1 MKLDPIVDM
10 PEVNSSPE
18 ATFILPGPFDTLMLK
33 ALAVGDRSAIGLSF
47 FLS

>member
-10 PEVNSSPE
+10 PEVKSSPE

-33 ALAVGDRSAIGLSF
+33 AFAVGDRSTIGLSF

>member
-10 PEVNSSPE
+10 PEVKSSPE
-18 ATFILPGPFDTLMLK
+18 ATFILQCPFDTLMLK
-33 ALAVGDRSAIGLSF
+33 ALAVWEIGLSF